1 MHIAPL
7 GPDDPAELG
16 GYELLGRI
24 GQGGMGQVYLGESP
38 GGEPAAVKVI
48 KPSLVDSE
56 TRSRFAQEVEI
67 LKTIWGAR
75 IAALLDAAPE
85 AERPWLATEYVEGL
99 DLSRHVAAHGP
110 LPALLTAALGATLAE
125 ALATV
130 HRQGLLHRD
139 LKPANVLL
147 GPNGPKVI
155 DFGLAVFAE
164 STVSLT
170 APHTVVG
177 TPSCMPP
184 EQANGEK
191 PLTPAVD
198 VYALGAVLLFAA
210 SGHPPY
216 RADNINLLFHHV
228 VDPAFAPDLSG
239 APDELVPLLTAML
252 AHRPQDR
259 PDLAEVV
266 RRCRA
271 LIEVHGLKVA
281 QARRRLTTYTAAPT
295 HVLDDLLAVG
305 RASGLGVRTA
315 PGTAGPLLTAEPAE
329 PGPEAEVPRSAR
341 QGQDGVPARP
351 EVPPAPVPAGPELP
365 PDPVQSGT
373 EMPPDPAPAAPGAPP
388 VPAPAEP
395 PADPRLLFRRVDVPP
410 EPLIDSRG
418 ASASATF
425 EPSRAG
431 AATGQGQDP
440 TAAESAAPLSPRHA
454 SKRGRADRPSMRSS
468 AQARIT
474 ARRLR
479 EAYAA
484 STPF

>member
-48 KPSLVDSE
+48 KPSVVDTE
-56 TRSRFAQEVEI
+56 TRTRFAQEVEI
-67 LKTIWGAR
+67 LKTIWGVR
-75 IAALLDAAPE
+75 IAALLDADPD

-164 STVSLT
+164 SNVSLT

-216 RADNINLLFHHV
+216 RADHIHLLFHQV
-228 VDPAFAPDLSG
+228 VDPAVAPDLSG
-239 APDELVPLLTAML
+239 TPDELMPLLTAML

-271 LIEVHGLKVA
+271 LIEAQGLKVA

-305 RASGLGVRTA
+305 RASGPRVRPE
-315 PGTAGPLLTAEPAE
+315 PGAAGTPLASTPAE
-329 PGPEAEVPRSAR
+329 RRGETADP
-341 QGQDGVPARP
+341 QPARRRQDSF
-351 EVPPAPVPAGPELP
+351 PAGPEVP
-365 PDPVQSGT
+365 QV
-373 EMPPDPAPAAPGAPP
+373 PGRQ
-388 VPAPAEP
+388 EP
-395 PADPRLLFRRVDVPP
+395 PADPRLLLRRVDTPP
-410 EPLIDSRG
+410 QPFAD
-418 ASASATF
+418 A
-425 EPSRAG
+425 RAG
-431 AATGQGQDP
+431 STPADRSPAGAGTGAAAAPAQDP
-440 TAAESAAPLSPRHA
+440 TAAKSAAPLSPRRA
-454 SKRGRADRPSMRSS
+454 SGSGGAARPSLRSS